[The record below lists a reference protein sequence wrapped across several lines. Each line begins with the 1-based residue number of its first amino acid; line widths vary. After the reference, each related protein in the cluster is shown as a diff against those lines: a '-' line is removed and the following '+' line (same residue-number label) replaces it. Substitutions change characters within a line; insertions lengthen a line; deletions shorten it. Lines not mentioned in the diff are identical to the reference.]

1 MGVLERKE
9 REKLEIRN
17 QILEAATELFLK
29 EGFDKTSMR
38 GIAEKIEYSAATI
51 YLHFKDKNEIFKAI
65 HDKGFEIFFGKLS
78 ESQKIENPYMRL
90 RRMGDLYLEFAFE
103 HREFYDLMFVMR
115 APVEARNADG
125 NIDWICGMQ
134 SFKLLQ
140 ATIIECMEKGYM
152 RKMDLDVA
160 TVTISSLMHGM
171 ASFYIRERLVMYDQ
185 NVLPY
190 LFKDAMDN
198 IMYVFKESPM
208 TSAFAENQ
216 N

>member
-1 MGVLERKE
+1 MGVLARKE
-9 REKLEIRN
+9 REKLELRN

-29 EGFDKTSMR
+29 EGFDKTSIR
-38 GIAEKIEYSAATI
+38 SIAEKIEYSPATI
-51 YLHFKDKNEIFKAI
+51 YLYFKDKNEIFRAI
-65 HDKGFEIFFGKLS
+65 HDKGFDMFFAKLS

-115 APVEARNADG
+115 APIEARNKDG
-125 NIDWICGMQ
+125 NIDWICGMH

-140 ATIIECMEKGYM
+140 ETIVECMEKGYM

-171 ASFYIRERLVMYDQ
+171 ASLYIRERLIMYDQ
-185 NVLPY
+185 NILPY
-190 LFKDAMDN
+190 LFRDAMDN
-198 IMYVFKESPM
+198 LMQVFKANPM
-208 TSAFAENQ
+208 TSSFAEN
-216 N
+216 